1 MKPYRPVHIM
11 FLEFNFK
18 SLMFFFFCYRTKIFQ
33 FMYYL
38 NPTSPYSSD
47 DYTRTEMISKLS
59 ALGCDQR
66 IVQHQTPTQHVFG
79 TAVNVHT
86 TRNSMQKNVKF
97 YHFKTVFSQEKYEV
111 NPDSSCHFDFKQI
124 NSYHFFATVTFS
136 ITYYKRVIEMSQ
148 KNPSLHLVPLSWS
161 NCVQCCSWTSRQ

>member
-18 SLMFFFFCYRTKIFQ
+18 SLIFFFCYRTKIFQ

-86 TRNSMQKNVKF
+86 TPNSMQKNVKF
-97 YHFKTVFSQEKYEV
+97 YHLKPYFHKKNTRWIQIHLAILILSKLTVTIFSQLLLLV
-111 NPDSSCHFDFKQI
+111 
-124 NSYHFFATVTFS
+124 
-136 ITYYKRVIEMSQ
+136 
-148 KNPSLHLVPLSWS
+148 LHTIREL
-161 NCVQCCSWTSRQ
+161 